1 MTCMDSIA
9 VTSSGQLRGKTTDGI
24 TAYLGIPYAADPVG
38 PKAFQAPEPAPAWD
52 GVRDAVTLGST
63 APQPPYEP
71 PYDVLLTNPLTPGPE
86 FLNLNVWTP
95 GGSGLP
101 VLVWFHGGAFRNGSN
116 ATPAYDGTA
125 FARDGVIL
133 VGVNYRLGVQGF
145 GVLKDAPSNRGL
157 LDQVAALR
165 WVQENIAAFGGD
177 PGRVTI
183 AGQSAGGMSVAT
195 LMSMPSATGLF
206 QQAIVQSGSATAT
219 ALAADGA
226 VITAEVAKRLGVEP
240 TAGGFASVAIEEL
253 LAAQRVVALEL
264 RQNPDPVRWGATV
277 VSAGGGIMPFFPVID
292 GDSVPARPLD
302 AIAAGSA
309 SGVDLLIGTTTEEMR
324 LFSIPSGMA
333 AAITAEALPVL
344 LTRSGIDPAIAAVYA
359 ANRPGESPGEI
370 FSAVVSDGFFSLPT
384 LQLALAQR
392 AHATAYLYEFDWQ
405 SAIDG
410 LHACHALEL
419 PFVFDTL
426 ATATSPLYGAE
437 PPQSVAD
444 SMHAA
449 WVAFA
454 MTGRPGWSAYE
465 TTTRP
470 VMTFGLPTRLVE
482 NPRAEELA
490 LWMSGN

>member
-1 MTCMDSIA
+1 
-9 VTSSGQLRGKTTDGI
+9 
-24 TAYLGIPYAADPVG
+24 
-38 PKAFQAPEPAPAWD
+38 
-52 GVRDAVTLGST
+52 
-63 APQPPYEP
+63 
-71 PYDVLLTNPLTPGPE
+71 
-86 FLNLNVWTP
+86 
-95 GGSGLP
+95 
-101 VLVWFHGGAFRNGSN
+101 
-116 ATPAYDGTA
+116 
-125 FARDGVIL
+125 VIL

-195 LMSMPSATGLF
+195 LMSMPSAQGLF
-206 QQAIVQSGSATAT
+206 QRAIVQSGSATAT

-226 VITAEVAKRLGVEP
+226 VITAEVAKRLGVDS
-240 TAGGFASVAIEEL
+240 TAAGFASVAVDEL
-253 LAAQRVVALEL
+253 LAAQRVIALEL
-264 RQNPDPVRWGATV
+264 RQSPDPARWGATV

-292 GDSVPARPLD
+292 GDSVRARPLD

-309 SGVDLLIGTTTEEMR
+309 AGVDLLIGTTTEEMR

-370 FSAVVSDGFFSLPT
+370 FSAVVGDGFFSLPT

-437 PPQSVAD
+437 PPQKVAD
-444 SMHAA
+444 SVHAA

-454 MTGRPGWSAYE
+454 TSGRPGWSAYK

-482 NPRAEELA
+482 DPRAAELA